1 MNRIAWTSDRP
12 DVVLD
17 GTTWE
22 RGAPIPHVRNVRA
35 SAPWAEVH
43 RERGTRN
50 RARRSIDTGV
60 AIAASMRRLSAMRE
74 ALAPDDPDADARERE
89 ALAALR
95 VRVEIAATRR
105 RLAEMR
111 ERIEAGS

>member
-22 RGAPIPHVRNVRA
+22 RGAPMPHVRNVRA

-50 RARRSIDTGV
+50 RARRRVDHAV
-60 AIAASMRRLSAMRE
+60 
-74 ALAPDDPDADARERE
+74 ALAWSLAHDDAAIDA
-89 ALAALR
+89 ALADDTDDDIH
-95 VRVEIAATRR
+95 E
-105 RLAEMR
+105 RLALAELR
-111 ERIEAGS
+111 ARNGGAS